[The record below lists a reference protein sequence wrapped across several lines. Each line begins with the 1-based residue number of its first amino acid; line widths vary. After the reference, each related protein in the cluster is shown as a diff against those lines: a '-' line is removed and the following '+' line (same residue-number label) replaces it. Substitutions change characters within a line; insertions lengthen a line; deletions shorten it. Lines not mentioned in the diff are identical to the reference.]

1 MKRLF
6 KSQNGIALLLVLW
19 VLTILSVIVGEF
31 CYTMRAEVNITRNFK
46 EDTQAYYIA
55 LAGLNRA
62 IAEVVKM
69 EILPKK
75 SASSEDEGEQEE
87 ISWRVNTDIPPA
99 KFAGGE
105 YRVSIENESGK
116 ININMADQGLLKMM
130 LKGFDLEE
138 SEKDVIADSIL
149 DWRDKNNLHRLNGA
163 EDDYYNSLPEPY
175 ECKDDDFDAPEELL
189 LVRGVTP
196 EIFYGGLKEMVTVY
210 KDDEPTPAKRQTSK
224 TKARRRKKTKAGFN
238 KISINAA
245 SPQVLRSLP
254 GMTDDLVE
262 EIVEYR
268 KEKDFKSLTEL
279 LPILGSEVYGS
290 VLPFLTLKMQP
301 YYTIKSMGMV
311 EDSKTRQGIMAMIK
325 IDRKAGKGY
334 RIIECLD
341 SPAFGG

>member
-1 MKRLF
+1 MKCLF
-6 KSQNGIALLLVLW
+6 KSQNGIVLLLVLW
-19 VLTILSVIVGEF
+19 VLMVLSVIVGEF
-31 CYTMRAEVNITRNFK
+31 CYTMRTEVNITRNFK

-62 IAEVVKM
+62 IAEVVRM
-69 EILPKK
+69 EVLPKK
-75 SASSEDEGEQEE
+75 PASLEDEAEPDAV
-87 ISWRVNTDIPPA
+87 IWRVNTDIPPT

-116 ININMADQGLLKMM
+116 TNINLADRRLLKMM
-130 LKGFDLEE
+130 LNGFELEE
-138 SEKDVIADSIL
+138 SEKDVIVDSIL
-149 DWRDKNNLHRLNGA
+149 DWRDKDHLHRLNGA
-163 EDDYYNSLPEPY
+163 EDDYYNTLAEPY

-196 EIFYGGLKEMVTVY
+196 EIFDGLKDILTVY
-210 KDDEPTPAKRQTSK
+210 KDDAPTPVKRQTSK
-224 TKARRRKKTKAGFN
+224 TKARQRKKTKVGFN

-245 SPQVLRSLP
+245 SPQMLRFLP
-254 GMTDDLVE
+254 GMTDDLVA
-262 EIVEYR
+262 EIVEFR
-268 KEKDFKSLTEL
+268 KEKDFRSLNEL

-311 EDSKTRQGIMAMIK
+311 EDSKTRQGMMAMIK
-325 IDRKAGKGY
+325 IDRQAGKGY
-334 RIIECLD
+334 RMIECLD

>member
-6 KSQNGIALLLVLW
+6 KSQNGIVLLLVLW
-19 VLTILSVIVGEF
+19 VLTILSVIAGEF
-31 CYTMRAEVNITRNFK
+31 CYTMRTEVNITLNFK

-55 LAGLNRA
+55 LPGLNRA

-75 SASSEDEGEQEE
+75 PASLEDEGEQEE
-87 ISWRVNTDIPPA
+87 IIWRVNTNIPPT
-99 KFAGGE
+99 KFSGGE

-116 ININMADQGLLKMM
+116 ININMADQRLLKMM
-130 LKGFDLEE
+130 LNGFELEE
-138 SEKDVIADSIL
+138 SEKDVIVDSIL
-149 DWRDKNNLHRLNGA
+149 DWRDKNHLHRLNGA
-163 EDDYYNSLPEPY
+163 EDDYYNTLAEPY

-196 EIFYGGLKEMVTVY
+196 EIFDRLKEMVTVY

-224 TKARRRKKTKAGFN
+224 TKARRMKETKAEFN

-245 SPQVLRSLP
+245 SPQMLRSLP

-262 EIVEYR
+262 SIVEYR
-268 KEKDFKSLTEL
+268 KEKDFRSLTEL
-279 LPILGSEVYGS
+279 LPILGPEVYGS
-290 VLPFLTLKMQP
+290 VLPSLTLKMQS

-311 EDSKTRQGIMAMIK
+311 EDSKTRQGIMTMIK
-325 IDRKAGKGY
+325 IDRQAGKGY
-334 RIIECLD
+334 RIIERLD